1 MKRIEE
7 YENEIAVKASDYLH
21 RGKGEGILQLC
32 GRSGMGKTLLARKY
46 CKDHEA
52 LYVSFRNIDT
62 AFAPKLFIPGCN
74 NWQEFFGV
82 VRSTKNRPVI
92 FFDDMD
98 DRNDKDILLEALP
111 KWASFAYIVLIYRR
125 EVELPIK
132 SDVMEMRPMDP
143 AMLRRKNKKL
153 TALDALR
160 IIAVTDGVPALV
172 NQFDLEI
179 SFEENIR
186 RNFVDGSLYLRY
198 ASDELHR
205 EFRAPETYNTLLYG
219 MATGHNRISQL
230 AEFSGFPKNKCDKYL
245 KALDAAVFL
254 ETEQKKDK
262 SGNLRTRY
270 YPKGGYFR
278 TWYQSYFPRQ
288 DKFFEPLD
296 DEMVLELIQEIDEN
310 ITPYYFRKCCW
321 RWMRAFSDVLSWEW
335 KLGREDPMRYDVT
348 INGIDFDFVQHD
360 EDHDTYVKILSGV
373 DEHFTYEM
381 FRKIDSATTKVRP
394 FYANMYYIFSLQRHN
409 PKLEKLLNY
418 DNVILIDAEKFFTR
432 EYIHFLK
439 EYK

>member
-1 MKRIEE
+1 
-7 YENEIAVKASDYLH
+7 V
-21 RGKGEGILQLC
+21 
-32 GRSGMGKTLLARKY
+32 
-46 CKDHEA
+46 
-52 LYVSFRNIDT
+52 
-62 AFAPKLFIPGCN
+62 
-74 NWQEFFGV
+74 
-82 VRSTKNRPVI
+82 
-92 FFDDMD
+92 
-98 DRNDKDILLEALP
+98 EALP
-111 KWASFAYIVLIYRR
+111 QWASFAYIVLIYRR
-125 EVELPIK
+125 EVALPIK
-132 SDVMEMRPMDP
+132 TDVLTMKPMDP

-153 TALDALR
+153 TALDVLR
-160 IIAVTDGVPALV
+160 IIAVTDGIPALV

-198 ASDELHR
+198 ASDELRR

-245 KALDAAVFL
+245 KALDAAGFL

-270 YPKGGYFR
+270 YPRGGYFR

-288 DKFFEPLD
+288 DKFFEPMD
-296 DEMVLELIQEIDEN
+296 DETVLELIQEIDEN

-348 INGIDFDFVQHD
+348 INGVDFDFVQHD

-409 PKLEKLLNY
+409 PKLDKLLNY